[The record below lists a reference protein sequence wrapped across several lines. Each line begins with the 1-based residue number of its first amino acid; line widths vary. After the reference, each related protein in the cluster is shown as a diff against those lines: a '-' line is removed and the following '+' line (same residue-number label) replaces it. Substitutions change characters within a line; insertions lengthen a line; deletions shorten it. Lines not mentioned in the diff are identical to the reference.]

1 MMWCGV
7 PSLPASSRVTDHCVV
22 RCDRGKY
29 LSHGPNGVRGMERFQ
44 KLIHWLYKRYSFSVL
59 FWTLGQETSASE
71 SILAGVEAH
80 SSVLPM
86 SPRFAKGVWAML
98 ETRSEYDILS
108 ELYRNSMAKI
118 LQINVAATLK
128 FTRR

>member
-1 MMWCGV
+1 
-7 PSLPASSRVTDHCVV
+7 
-22 RCDRGKY
+22 
-29 LSHGPNGVRGMERFQ
+29 MERFQ

-59 FWTLGQETSASE
+59 FWALGQEASASE

-80 SSVLPM
+80 SSESVLPM

-118 LQINVAATLK
+118 LQINVALTLK

>member
-1 MMWCGV
+1 
-7 PSLPASSRVTDHCVV
+7 
-22 RCDRGKY
+22 
-29 LSHGPNGVRGMERFQ
+29 MERFQ

-59 FWTLGQETSASE
+59 FWALGQEASASE
-71 SILAGVEAH
+71 SILAGVDKGVEAH
-80 SSVLPM
+80 LSVLPM